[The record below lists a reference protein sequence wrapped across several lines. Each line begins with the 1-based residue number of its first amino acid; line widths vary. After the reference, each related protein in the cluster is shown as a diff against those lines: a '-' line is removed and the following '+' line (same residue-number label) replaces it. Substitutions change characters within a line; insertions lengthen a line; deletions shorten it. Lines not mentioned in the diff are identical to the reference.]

1 MFLHFE
7 QNISSRTECTIHS
20 LSWMGKVPDSLLP
33 GDTSRGWKLNR
44 SQYYSEGWLASGNA
58 KGIVGVTFTASHCR
72 KYEPPNRSN
81 FNLRGHRSEV
91 VLVRWNEP
99 YQKLATCD
107 AQGIIF
113 VWIKHEGRWSIE
125 LINDR
130 NSQVTDFA
138 WSHDGRMALICYCD
152 GFVLVGSVAG
162 QRYWSSMLNLDNTSI
177 TCGVWS
183 PDDQKVMF
191 GTTDGQIIVMTSQG
205 AMVTQITI
213 LESMEITSILW
224 SCEKFNM
231 EEEEGNHDNECDWN
245 NDKNGASPVEKTYTL
260 AVCFKYGAIY
270 FMNNYDDLCPKV
282 VHSMLT
288 GLQIDWSNCGQYL
301 AVGGFTRLPN
311 LLCQNEIH
319 FYTAAGELIHWVSV
333 PSQGK
338 PLTALCWGHNDRRLF
353 VATGHNLHVAWVVKH
368 VPSLQ
373 YLCQRSVQCLVRSDY
388 NVEKLPLPV
397 KLCSNVQALFTPT
410 IKSYIPDPFKL
421 RAFVSTA
428 PPGSE
433 RLFCTMIHHGE
444 EASGGH
450 YTLYLEYLGGL
461 IPLLKG
467 KRASKLRPDFV
478 IFDPKIRATKSLRK
492 EGDSDQVF
500 NFEAEIVSESSSSD
514 SDIELDGC
522 GGSPRVPRRKRLKHF
537 RAEKVE
543 RSTTFRTLNELFYND
558 NLPESSKL
566 VEVLSNIWGTKFRIV
581 GTAAHLP
588 EDLGNVLYKTS
599 LLHLQPRQMTVTV
612 TELPRDESL
621 LAQDRN
627 FTPAGVGEEDA
638 DRLSLLDGLLSGVHN
653 EYFMKNNIPT
663 QLENQTNQDSE
674 IISVDVLT
682 NHIEL
687 SDSADNTSDNGSTVN
702 CYPDRQKT
710 VCMKTKLSPASET
723 HPQNN
728 HAFNVGEEPLIINTS
743 SYGGARPKIPL
754 HSSYTTSQP
763 VADDSVVIGVAMNSS
778 NVKNS
783 KCYTVCDNG
792 AKSVSSQ
799 NEKSAKDQIPDH
811 TAHESGSAIVGD
823 YFFAN
828 GDVKESKKR
837 QNSVQSDSPDSV
849 HKCHI
854 PSFVDRFIR
863 SDNTD
868 NTPRWADPACQGIK
882 YADDDEQV
890 MKDIAFEGNIVFDS
904 SLVVSPTSDSQKR
917 FYLEGEAEPEVQ
929 VPEDEEEKL
938 ESCDHRRLSH
948 DRKMSEEKVILASNE
963 KEVIGSINLGFINQE
978 DNLKSDKELQKNGRT
993 VTPNGLEK
1001 EYTMLNKKRKSSLL
1015 SDFERLDITQ
1025 TASLPASPLHRL
1037 HKPDSPTKKLKEE
1050 VIQGGKCKHHSPLFK
1065 RKSKYPRSV
1074 EISEDEI
1081 SSSMEDMRSPYNYK
1095 NLESFQ
1101 KAQLKHKLKKAL
1113 SKGEESRAHYRQ
1125 FVLHNKAP
1133 LWNENSQVYQLDF
1146 GGRVTQESAKN
1157 FQVEH
1162 RGKQVMQFGRI
1173 DSNAY
1178 TLDFQYPFTAIQA
1191 FAVALANVTQRLK

>member
-1 MFLHFE
+1 MYLHFE

-33 GDTSRGWKLNR
+33 GDTSGGWKLNR

-58 KGIVGVTFTASHCR
+58 KGIVGATFTASHCR
-72 KYEPPNRSN
+72 KYDPPNRSN

-191 GTTDGQIIVMTSQG
+191 GTTDGQIIVMSSQG
-205 AMVTQITI
+205 AMVTQVTV
-213 LESMEITSILW
+213 LEGMEITSILW

-231 EEEEGNHDNECDWN
+231 EEEESNHDTAQCEQGHDNSASTPA
-245 NDKNGASPVEKTYTL
+245 DKSYTL

-270 FMNNYDDLCPKV
+270 FMTNYDDVCPKI

-288 GLQIDWSNCGQYL
+288 GLRMDWSNCGQYL

-319 FYTAAGELIHWVSV
+319 FYTADGELVHWVSV
-333 PSQGK
+333 PTQGK
-338 PLTALCWGHNDRRLF
+338 PLTALCWGHSDRRLF
-353 VATGHNLHVAWVVKH
+353 VAAGHCLHVAWIVKH

-421 RAFVSTA
+421 RAFVSTP

-444 EASGGH
+444 ETSGGH

-467 KRASKLRPDFV
+467 KRASKLRPDFI
-478 IFDPKIRATKSLRK
+478 IFDPRIKATKTLRK
-492 EGDSDQVF
+492 EGEPEQMF
-500 NFEAEIVSESSSSD
+500 NFEADILSDTSSSD

-537 RAEKVE
+537 RPGKVE

-566 VEVLSNIWGTKFRIV
+566 VEVMSNIWGTKFRIV

-612 TELPRDESL
+612 TELPRDDSL

-627 FTPAGVGEEDA
+627 FTPAGVGD
-638 DRLSLLDGLLSGVHN
+638 DDSDQLSLLDGLLSGVHN
-653 EYFMKNNIPT
+653 EYYMKNNIPT
-663 QLENQTNQDSE
+663 HLDNLTNQDSE

-682 NHIEL
+682 NHVEL
-687 SDSADNTSDNGSTVN
+687 SEPADSTSDNGSTVN
-702 CYPDRQKT
+702 CYPDRQKS

-728 HAFNVGEEPLIINTS
+728 HAFNTGEDPLIINTC
-743 SYGGARPKIPL
+743 SYGGARPKVPL
-754 HSSYTTSQP
+754 HSSYTTSQ
-763 VADDSVVIGVAMNSS
+763 SVTEESIVLGVTVNS
-778 NVKNS
+778 NHLGNS
-783 KCYTVCDNG
+783 KHYTTQDNG
-792 AKSVSSQ
+792 AKSVSSHSE
-799 NEKSAKDQIPDH
+799 NSAKGQVSDH
-811 TAHESGSAIVGD
+811 SVHESNSAIVGD

-828 GDVKESKKR
+828 GNARDSRKS
-837 QNSVQSDSPDSV
+837 SSQSESPDSV
-849 HKCHI
+849 HKHV

-863 SDNTD
+863 SDKVD
-868 NTPRWADPACQGIK
+868 NVPRWADPACQGIK
-882 YADDDEQV
+882 FADDDEQSV
-890 MKDIAFEGNIVFDS
+890 KDLAFEGNIVFDS
-904 SLVVSPTSDSQKR
+904 SQVLTPTSDSQKR
-917 FYLEGEAEPEVQ
+917 LYLEGCPEPDAPVPDDDEAESKQ
-929 VPEDEEEKL
+929 
-938 ESCDHRRLSH
+938 ESCDHRKLSH
-948 DRKMSEEKVILASNE
+948 DLKMTSEESVLTSIDN
-963 KEVIGSINLGFINQE
+963 EVIGSINLGYINPE
-978 DNLKSDKELQKNGRT
+978 DNLHSDREAQINGRT
-993 VTPNGLEK
+993 ITPNGLEK

-1025 TASLPASPLHRL
+1025 TSSLPSSPLHRL

-1050 VIQGGKCKHHSPLFK
+1050 VMRGGKCKHHSPLFK
-1065 RKSKYPRSV
+1065 RKSKYPRSM
-1074 EISEDEI
+1074 ETSDDDFSSSSEDVRL
-1081 SSSMEDMRSPYNYK
+1081 SYNYK

-1113 SKGEESRAHYRQ
+1113 SKGEDSKSRYRQ